1 MRFILSFR
9 PSASRRAA
17 AIFACICSPDISDI
31 VESTILKK
39 ERFLRCEDTMMVI
52 GGMGV
57 EGTVGGLKGHRP
69 VGSLPRGIA
78 TTRQV
83 GKVETGRGFGLWLCL

>member
-1 MRFILSFR
+1 
-9 PSASRRAA
+9 
-17 AIFACICSPDISDI
+17 
-31 VESTILKK
+31 
-39 ERFLRCEDTMMVI
+39 MMVI